1 MLRTYSKS
9 ITATANTA
17 IPFNTD
23 KINIGTA
30 VKHPNAT
37 NINVNRPGFYMVTL
51 DVSFTSSTAGLS
63 SIQLY
68 ADGVAIPDAIITETI
83 VADSYNNS
91 SFTTII
97 QANRGNFAENVTLTV
112 MPTTNITISNI
123 ALGVNKIA

>member
-23 KINIGTA
+23 KINIGNSVT
-30 VKHPNAT
+30 HPSAT
-37 NINVNRPGFYMVTL
+37 NINVNRQGYYMVTL
-51 DVSFTSSTAGLS
+51 DVSYTSGTVGLS
-63 SIQLY
+63 SIQLF
-68 ADGVAIPDAIITETI
+68 ADGVAIPDAIITDTI

-97 QANRGNFAENVTLTV
+97 RANRGDFANNVTLTV
-112 MPTTNITISNI
+112 VPTTDITISNI
-123 ALGVNKIA
+123 ALGVNRIA

>member
-23 KINIGTA
+23 KINIGTSI
-30 VKHPNAT
+30 KHPSAT
-37 NINVNRPGFYMVTL
+37 NITVNTQGYYMVTL
-51 DVSFTSSTAGLS
+51 DVSYTGTAGLA

-68 ADGVAIPDAIITETI
+68 ADGVAIPDAIITNTI
-83 VADSYNNS
+83 VADSYSNG

-97 QANRGNFAENVTLTV
+97 KANKGNFAENATLTIV
-112 MPTTNITISNI
+112 PTANLTISNI
-123 ALGVNKIA
+123 ALGVNRVA